1 MSAGVPL
8 LRSMAIVRNIMSNV
22 VLRKVVEEAQEAVRE
37 GQPMNKPLRAS
48 GRFPPMVVDMISVG
62 ERTGEL
68 APMLDRV
75 ATSYEAQVSRRLAT
89 LTALLEP
96 LMILVMGGVVFVSAL
111 AVLLPMLQMNSL
123 GR

>member
-1 MSAGVPL
+1 
-8 LRSMAIVRNIMSNV
+8 
-22 VLRKVVEEAQEAVRE
+22 
-37 GQPMNKPLRAS
+37 MNKPLRKS

-68 APMLDRV
+68 GPMLNRV
-75 ATSYEAQVSRRLAT
+75 SESYEAQVSRRLAT

-96 LMILVMGGVVFVSAL
+96 AMILVMGGVVFFIAM